1 MTGVPNQAQAK
12 GHAEDEVKV
21 LPAQMVEPFLAMQ
34 NSSYLNS
41 NMVEFSRLEV
51 ARGGCRKCCA
61 SPFLRHRH
69 ALQTLFHVF
78 RPRQLRGRSPVSIEY
93 AEYKRRYAEYDE
105 KCAACRKRKEEV
117 LRKAEALRSKRD
129 QWKAVSARYYEHHPE
144 VKEKKRIKAA
154 EQRAAKKL
162 ARRRWDPPKDPTKI
176 VKVGRPR
183 SAAARAREREQ
194 LGEFPKHSDIN
205 LAPEEPYLR
214 VLTPAFDLRIQN
226 LTVTSRSLGA
236 KALTRLN
243 SLGASSEP
251 SPQHHLIVAIES
263 LLGLEAGEPTQSPL
277 RTGSDRLMVK
287 DAWACVAPQYDSR
300 RVLSMAIDEGFFVDR
315 DCSGS

>member
-21 LPAQMVEPFLAMQ
+21 LPGWKSPAVVAENAVHLLSSAIGMPFKH
-34 NSSYLNS
+34 SSMSSDLDS
-41 NMVEFSRLEV
+41 SEED
-51 ARGGCRKCCA
+51 
-61 SPFLRHRH
+61 
-69 ALQTLFHVF
+69 
-78 RPRQLRGRSPVSIEY
+78 RQYQIEY
-93 AEYKRRYAEYDE
+93 AEYNRRYAEYDE
-105 KCAACRKRKEEV
+105 KRAACRKRKEEV
-117 LRKAEALRSKRD
+117 LCKAEALQSKRD
-129 QWKAVSARYYEHHPE
+129 QWKAASARYYERHPE

-162 ARRRWDPPKDPTKI
+162 ARQRWDPPKDPTKI

-194 LGEFPKHSDIN
+194 LGVFPKHSDIN

-214 VLTPAFDLRIQN
+214 FLTPAFDLSDFEESGRE
-226 LTVTSRSLGA
+226 SLDSGA
-236 KALTRLN
+236 IKPRLN

-251 SPQHHLIVAIES
+251 SPQHHPIVAIES

-300 RVLSMAIDEGFFVDR
+300 RVLSMAIDEGLFVDR
-315 DCSGS
+315 DCSGA